1 MVTGIRVLMFITE
14 STNNESA
21 SFVQKPPTSRAFLR
35 KSQRSDTQGSQFKSF
50 SSSQSV
56 CSSQSVSQFKS
67 LKSHSRSQA
76 VEVYSFSHS
85 VNSVDSIHSKSDLIN
100 RYVYYDTRAFVYQ
113 IDSQNLS
120 KIKAIPIFSDVT
132 SVCDYM
138 KLLEKIYNYNTVNP
152 GVILFQPPLLP
163 LTEIRGSIYSRRRL
177 L

>member
-76 VEVYSFSHS
+76 VDVYSFGHS
-85 VNSVDSIHSKSDLIN
+85 VNSVDSIQSRSDLIN
-100 RYVYYDTRAFVYQ
+100 RYVYYDTRAFIYQ
-113 IDSQNLS
+113 IGSQNLS
-120 KIKAIPIFSDVT
+120 KIKAILILSDVT

-138 KLLEKIYNYNTVNP
+138 KLLEKIYS
-152 GVILFQPPLLP
+152 L
-163 LTEIRGSIYSRRRL
+163 
-177 L
+177 

>member
-21 SFVQKPPTSRAFLR
+21 SFVQKPLTSRDFLR
-35 KSQRSDTQGSQFKSF
+35 KSQRSDTRGSQYE
-50 SSSQSV
+50 SV
-56 CSSQSVSQFKS
+56 YSSQSVSQFRS
-67 LKSHSRSQA
+67 LKSHSRSQT

-138 KLLEKIYNYNTVNP
+138 KLLEKIYK
-152 GVILFQPPLLP
+152 L
-163 LTEIRGSIYSRRRL
+163 
-177 L
+177 